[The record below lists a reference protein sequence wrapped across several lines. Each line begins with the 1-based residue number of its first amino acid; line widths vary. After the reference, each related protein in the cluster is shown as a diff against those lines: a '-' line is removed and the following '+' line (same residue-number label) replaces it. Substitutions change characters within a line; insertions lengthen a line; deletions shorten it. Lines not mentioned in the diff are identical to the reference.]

1 MKNLAKAKLQIFTLK
16 IIDMIKEISVDEN
29 YQTVRLF
36 DNIKKGDIYKVPYNK
51 KRHSGIKS
59 EASRRNRDLRLT
71 GVLKNKMDVKY
82 RVSATEYPGFST
94 IICLK

>member
-1 MKNLAKAKLQIFTLK
+1 
-16 IIDMIKEISVDEN
+16 MIKEISVDEN

-36 DNIKKGDIYKVPYNK
+36 DNIKKGDIYKVPYTK